1 MSLDPH
7 PYKRPPQDVF
17 VEQTSDHPRLVS
29 TVLGTLER
37 ERASLVEQLAS
48 VRAKDYAE
56 YLGRF
61 SQIDGLNIAISHIME
76 AAKKLG

>member
-1 MSLDPH
+1 MSLVAQ
-7 PYKRPPQDVF
+7 PYKRPPQDVV
-17 VEQTSDHPRLVS
+17 VEQTSDHPRLVN

-61 SQIDGLNIAISHIME
+61 SQIDGLNIAISHIKE

>member
-1 MSLDPH
+1 MAFGTAGTNPN
-7 PYKRPPQDVF
+7 DV
-17 VEQTSDHPRLVS
+17 VHMQTQDHPRLVG
-29 TVLGTLER
+29 TVLSTLES
-37 ERASLVEQLAS
+37 ERAGLVEQLAS

-61 SQIDGLNIAISHIME
+61 SQIDGLNIAISHIKD

>member
-1 MSLDPH
+1 MSLVAQ

-17 VEQTSDHPRLVS
+17 VEQTSDHPRLVN

-61 SQIDGLNIAISHIME
+61 SQIDGLNIAISHIKE

>member
-1 MSLDPH
+1 MSLVAQ

-17 VEQTSDHPRLVS
+17 EQTSDHPRLVN

-61 SQIDGLNIAISHIME
+61 SQIDGLNIAISHIKE

>member
-1 MSLDPH
+1 MAFNTSPRDTG
-7 PYKRPPQDVF
+7 DV
-17 VEQTSDHPRLVS
+17 VAMQTPDHPRLVG
-29 TVLGTLER
+29 TVLSTLER
-37 ERASLVEQLAS
+37 ERDTLVQQLAS

-61 SQIDGLNIAISHIME
+61 SQIDGLNIAISHIKE

>member
-1 MSLDPH
+1 MAVQPDF
-7 PYKRPPQDVF
+7 KRPPHMDV
-17 VEQTSDHPRLVS
+17 VSMQTSDHPRLVN
-29 TVLGTLER
+29 TVLATLER

-48 VRAKDYAE
+48 IMAKDYAE

-61 SQIDGLNIAISHIME
+61 SRIDGLNIAISHIKE